1 MSGGP
6 SEAWAL
12 RQQEANRYD
21 CGILGGGPAG
31 LTAAIFLARFRRRA
45 VVLDDRRSRAALIPR
60 SHNHPAFPD
69 GIGGPALLQRMR
81 DQLADLGESPV
92 EAKVTAISQEAD
104 GSFTIAA
111 GERRWTTRFLLMATG
126 VEDVLPE
133 LPGSLDRVREGV
145 LRCCPICDAF
155 EVIDG
160 ELAVVGPG
168 ACAAGEAL
176 FLRAYSQRITL
187 VTLGGPPEITEEQ
200 LTRVL
205 AAGITVLEDEVM
217 ELSGDAG
224 GVRVHLADRT
234 LRFDAA
240 YAGLGI
246 RPRTGLAASLGVEID
261 GDGRIVTDASQR
273 CSVAGTYA
281 AGDAVTGLNQIAV
294 AMAQAE
300 IAAVDIHNRLRAA
313 GLCLARLEDSAV
325 DAPARS
331 KLVNA

>member
-1 MSGGP
+1 MSGGR
-6 SEAWAL
+6 SEAWASG
-12 RQQEANRYD
+12 QQAANHFD

-69 GIGGPALLQRMR
+69 GIGGPVLLQRMR
-81 DQLADLGESPV
+81 DQLAVLGESPV
-92 EAKVTAISQEAD
+92 EAKVTSISQEGD

-111 GERRWTTRFLLMATG
+111 AERRWNTRFLLMATG
-126 VEDVLPE
+126 VEDVLPKI
-133 LPGSLDRVREGV
+133 PGSLDRVREGV

-155 EVIDG
+155 EVIDR
-160 ELAVVGPG
+160 ELAVVGAG

-176 FLRAYSQRITL
+176 FLRAYSPRITL
-187 VTLGGPPEITEEQ
+187 VTLGGPLKITEGE
-200 LTRVL
+200 LARVR
-205 AAGITVLEDEVM
+205 AAGITVLEDEVI

-224 GVRVHLADRT
+224 GVQIHLVDRV

-246 RPRTGLAASLGVEID
+246 RPQTGLAVSLGIEID
-261 GDGRIVTDASQR
+261 RDGRIVTDACQR
-273 CSVAGTYA
+273 CSVRGSYA

-300 IAAVDIHNRLRAA
+300 IAAVDIHNRLRDTE
-313 GLCLARLEDSAV
+313 GLCLAPLEEG
-325 DAPARS
+325 
-331 KLVNA
+331 